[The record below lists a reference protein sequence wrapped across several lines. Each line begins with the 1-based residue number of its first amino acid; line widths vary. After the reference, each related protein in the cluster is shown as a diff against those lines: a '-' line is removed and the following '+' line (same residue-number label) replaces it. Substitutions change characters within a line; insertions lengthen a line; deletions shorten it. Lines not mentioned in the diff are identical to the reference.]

1 MTAAGRRQARAGER
15 AVRADGFRVILAIGE
30 YRALWFGQAQSIAGD
45 QVARVALTV
54 LVYSR
59 THSPLLTALT
69 YAASFLPWLAGGLVL
84 AGLADR
90 WPRRTVMVSCD
101 AARGALAALMAVPG
115 VPLPAMVALLFLV
128 TLLDGPF
135 TSARAGTF
143 RDILPGARYRVGLAI
158 TTSTLTAAM
167 VAGYAAG
174 GILVG
179 AIGARPSLALDAATY
194 VVSALVIRL
203 AVAARP
209 AARDRGGP
217 PGTRLLPGLTL
228 VFGDRRLRT
237 CMLFGWLVAVYTV
250 PSALAVP
257 VAASLG
263 GGPAAAGLVFAAGPL
278 GIAAGAVV
286 YNRAGAVRQARWMG
300 PLAVLCCGSLALFA
314 VRPGLAWS
322 LVIITVSGA
331 FGSFQLAANAGFMA
345 ALRRDQQA
353 QAFGVAQ
360 AGIAT
365 MQGLSYL
372 AAGAAAGAAPP
383 AVVIAVWGSTGAA
396 AALALAVS
404 WRPYAQAAL
413 AGEDPAAAAAAA
425 AAGPA

>member
-15 AVRADGFRVILAIGE
+15 AAPAGGFRVILAIGE

-90 WPRRTVMVSCD
+90 WPRRQVMVSCD

-143 RDILPGARYRVGLAI
+143 RDILPGDRYRVGLAI
-158 TTSTLTAAM
+158 TTSTMMAAM

-179 AIGARPSLALDAATY
+179 AIGTRPSLALDAATY

-209 AARDRGGP
+209 AARDPGGP
-217 PGTRLLPGLTL
+217 HGTRLLPGLTL

-263 GGPAAAGLVFAAGPL
+263 GGPAAAGLIFAAGPL
-278 GIAAGAVV
+278 GIAAGTVA
-286 YNRAGAVRQARWMG
+286 YNRAGAARQARWMG

-331 FGSFQLAANAGFMA
+331 LGSFQLAANNVFMA

-360 AGIAT
+360 AGMAT
-365 MQGLSYL
+365 AQGLSYL

-383 AVVIAVWGSTGAA
+383 SAVIAVWGSTGAV

-404 WRPYAQAAL
+404 WRPCARAA
-413 AGEDPAAAAAAA
+413 AGGDPAAAT
-425 AAGPA
+425 AGPG